1 MPVRLLI
8 AEKQPEIRQ
17 QILDMAIA
25 PEQYELAGCA
35 RDGQETIEL
44 AMTLSPDIVIV
55 ADDIPGINSLQ
66 TCEILSTIA
75 PNVLTVIASDAKT
88 VERMDIAMRAGARAF
103 ITKPIDPR
111 QFATMTGLLEDLR
124 SRMKSD
130 EYMEW
135 NDSSRYPKILTV
147 TGAKGGVG
155 KTSVAVNLAVSL
167 AKHLPEKVALLDMCT
182 QFGDVATM
190 MNIAPRNTI
199 VDMVAHTRELESDV
213 VQSYMT
219 KHASGVHVLIT
230 TATPVPYDAI
240 SAQCME
246 NLLYILRRLYRYV
259 VIDIPPM
266 LNPASL
272 QLLSRSNY
280 VILVA
285 NLWDLATIAGTKTL
299 YDTLVAENIS
309 KKVIKVALNRVSRSN
324 AVQMGDIAKILDCEI
339 LAEIPN
345 DQRLVSSVNQGVPLM
360 MNDIDTPFARSFDQ
374 IAATLMGKEPDEV
387 KPKKLTS
394 ILSNIFGGIFYM
406 R

>member
-25 PEQYELAGCA
+25 PDQYEIAGYA

-66 TCEILSTIA
+66 TCEILSAIA
-75 PNVLTVIASDAKT
+75 PNVLTVIVSDAKT
-88 VERMDIAMRAGARAF
+88 VERMDIAMRAGARAL
-103 ITKPIDPR
+103 ITKPIEPR
-111 QFATMTGLLEDLR
+111 QFATLTGLLEDLR
-124 SRMKSD
+124 SRMQSD

-135 NDSSRYPKILTV
+135 NDDSRYPKIITV

-155 KTSVAVNLAVSL
+155 KTSVAVNLAISL
-167 AKHLPEKVALLDMCT
+167 AKKLPGKVALLDMCT

-190 MNIAPRNTI
+190 MNITPRNTL
-199 VDMVAHTRELESDV
+199 VDMLAHTRELESDI
-213 VQSYMT
+213 VQSYVT
-219 KHASGVHVLIT
+219 KHASGVDVLIT
-230 TATPVPYDAI
+230 TTTPVPYDAI
-240 SAQCME
+240 SAQYME

-259 VIDIPPM
+259 VIDTPPI
-266 LNPASL
+266 LNSASL
-272 QLLSRSNY
+272 QLLSRSSY

-285 NLWDLATIAGTKTL
+285 NLSDLATISGTKTL
-299 YDTLVAENIS
+299 YDTLVMENIS
-309 KKVIKVALNRVSRSN
+309 KNVIKVALNRVSKSN

-345 DQRLVSSVNQGVPLM
+345 DPRLVSSVNQGVPLM
-360 MNDIDTPFARSFDQ
+360 MNDTDTPFAHSFEK
-374 IAATLMGKEPDEV
+374 ITATLMGIESAEP

-394 ILSNIFGGIFYM
+394 ILSNIFGGLFFM